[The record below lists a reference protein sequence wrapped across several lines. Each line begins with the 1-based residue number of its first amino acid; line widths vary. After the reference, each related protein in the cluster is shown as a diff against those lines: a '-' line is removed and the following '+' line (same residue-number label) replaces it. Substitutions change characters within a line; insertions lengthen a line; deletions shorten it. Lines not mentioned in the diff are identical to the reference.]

1 MTTDDKIKFWTVRIV
16 MILIAFFTFR
26 NAPYIGYIYTAY
38 AFLSLAMVPVFIYI
52 TNKLHKV
59 VQGEIPITE
68 SPYDISEDNDG
79 DAREQFREWFEDK
92 GGLSWQYV
100 LTGFIP
106 MLAADVTMFMAGW
119 TVTGVISIVSRFGM
133 MFANYYAGIRD
144 V

>member
-1 MTTDDKIKFWTVRIV
+1 MTTDDKIKSWSVRVV

-26 NAPYIGYIYTAY
+26 DTSYIGYIYTAY
-38 AFLSLAMVPVFIYI
+38 AFLSLAMVPIFIYI
-52 TNKLHKV
+52 VDRLHKV
-59 VQGEIPITE
+59 VQGDIPITE
-68 SPYDISEDNDG
+68 SPYDVNEDNEEE
-79 DAREQFREWFEDK
+79 ARERFREWFEEK
-92 GGLSWQYV
+92 GGLQLQYV

-133 MFANYYAGIRD
+133 AFANYYAGTRD